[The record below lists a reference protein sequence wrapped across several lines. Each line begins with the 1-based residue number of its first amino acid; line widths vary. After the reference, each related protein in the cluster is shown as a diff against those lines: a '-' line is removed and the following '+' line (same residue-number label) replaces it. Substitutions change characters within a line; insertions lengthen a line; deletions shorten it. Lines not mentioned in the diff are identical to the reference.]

1 VSPQSALRATPR
13 HQWKAANPMPHVETG
28 ADVGRGNRPLSPHL
42 QVYKPQMTSVMSA
55 FHRITGVGNS
65 LGAALVAW
73 WFIAA
78 ATGEGAFD
86 FINGLLTSWLGHLVL
101 LGFTFS
107 LCYHLCN
114 GLRHL
119 LWDAG
124 YGFEL
129 DQVKT
134 TGLVAMAAAA
144 MMAVGLFIVGW
155 AN

>member
-1 VSPQSALRATPR
+1 MSE
-13 HQWKAANPMPHVETG
+13 VETG
-28 ADVGRGNRPLSPHL
+28 ADVGRGERPLSPHL
-42 QVYKPQMTSVMSA
+42 QVYRPQVTSVMSA

-65 LGAALVAW
+65 FGAALVGW

-78 ATGEGAFD
+78 ASGEGAFG
-86 FINGLLTSWLGHLVL
+86 FIDGLLTSWLGHVVL
-101 LGFTFS
+101 IGFAFS

-129 DQVKT
+129 EEVRT
-134 TGLVAMAAAA
+134 TAMIALGAAAL
-144 MMAVGLFIVGW
+144 MALGLLLVGW
-155 AN
+155 LN

>member
-1 VSPQSALRATPR
+1 MSEV
-13 HQWKAANPMPHVETG
+13 KTG
-28 ADVGRGNRPLSPHL
+28 SDVGRVNRPLSPHL
-42 QVYKPQMTSVMSA
+42 GIYKPQITSVMSA

-65 LGAALVAW
+65 LGAILVAW
-73 WFIAA
+73 WFIAG
-78 ATGEGAFD
+78 ATGQGAFD
-86 FINGLLTSWLGHLVL
+86 FINGFLTSWFGHLLL

-107 LCYHLCN
+107 VCYHLCN

-134 TGLVAMAAAA
+134 TGLMALAAAGL
-144 MMAVGLFIVGW
+144 MACGLFLVGW
-155 AN
+155 LN

>member
-1 VSPQSALRATPR
+1 MSE
-13 HQWKAANPMPHVETG
+13 VETG

-42 QVYKPQMTSVMSA
+42 QVYKPQMTSVMSV
-55 FHRITGVGNS
+55 FHRATGIGNS
-65 LGAALVAW
+65 AGAILVAW

-78 ATGEGAFD
+78 ATGAGAFD

-101 LGFTFS
+101 LGFVFS
-107 LCYHLCN
+107 VCYHLCN

-119 LWDAG
+119 MWDAG

-134 TGLVAMAAAA
+134 TGIVAVSAAGLMAL
-144 MMAVGLFIVGW
+144 GLLLVGW
-155 AN
+155 LN

>member
-1 VSPQSALRATPR
+1 MS
-13 HQWKAANPMPHVETG
+13 KVETG
-28 ADVGRGNRPLSPHL
+28 ADVGRGSRPLSPHL
-42 QVYKPQMTSVMSA
+42 QVYRPQITSVMSA

-65 LGAALVAW
+65 IGALLVAW

-78 ATGEGAFD
+78 AVGEGAFG
-86 FINGLLTSWLGHLVL
+86 FIDGLMTSWLGHVVL

-107 LCYHLCN
+107 VCYHLCN

-134 TGLVAMAAAA
+134 TGIVALGAAGL
-144 MMAVGLFIVGW
+144 MAVGLLLVGW
-155 AN
+155 LN